1 MKSARRARWWACLLA
16 VLAAGILALGVT
28 YFVFPASLM
37 KLMLAAERRSAGLQR
52 HALDVEGDHIVYL
65 DGGSGTPVVL
75 LHGFGANKD
84 VWNKVAARL
93 TSRYR
98 VIAPD
103 LPGFGESPV
112 RVGAQYDAWSQARRL
127 RAFLTAL
134 DIHDHHIGGNSMGG
148 LIAVVYTSQYP
159 EQVRSLM
166 IGATPGVRAAH
177 DSETAKLVAAGTN
190 PFLIRNDAD
199 FDRLLSLAFHRPP
212 SIPAPFR
219 RVMFRDW
226 LARRDANASIFA
238 DLNLR
243 PVGPAALE
251 PLLPG
256 LELPTLILWG
266 AHDKMVDVS
275 AADVFGAA
283 IRGSETTIIPDCGHT
298 LPRDCPEPVATRYL
312 AFLDAVPTAGHPR

>member
-1 MKSARRARWWACLLA
+1 MKSARRAGWWAYLPAILG
-16 VLAAGILALGVT
+16 AGILALGIT
-28 YFVFPASLM
+28 YFAFPASLM
-37 KLMLAAERRSAGLQR
+37 KIMVAAERRSAGLQL
-52 HALDVEGDHIVYL
+52 HAVDVGGDHIVYL
-65 DGGSGTPVVL
+65 DGGSGAPVVL

-93 TSRYR
+93 TPRYR

-112 RVGAQYDAWSQARRL
+112 RVGAKYDAWSQARRL

-148 LIAVVYTSQYP
+148 LIAVVYTSLYP
-159 EQVRSLM
+159 VEVRSLM
-166 IGATPGVRAAH
+166 IGATPGVRAPH
-177 DSETAKLVAAGTN
+177 DSETVKLVAAGTN
-190 PFLIRNDAD
+190 PFVVRSDAD
-199 FDRLLSLAFHRPP
+199 FERLFNLAFHRPP

-226 LARRDANASIFA
+226 LSRRDAYAGIFA

-243 PVGPAALE
+243 PAGPAPLE

-256 LELPTLILWG
+256 LALPTLVLWG

-275 AADVFGAA
+275 TAGVFGAA
-283 IRGSETTIIPDCGHT
+283 IKGSETTIFPDCGHT
-298 LPRDCPEPVATRYL
+298 LPRDCPEPVAARYL
-312 AFLDAVPTAGHPR
+312 AFLDAVATAGQPR